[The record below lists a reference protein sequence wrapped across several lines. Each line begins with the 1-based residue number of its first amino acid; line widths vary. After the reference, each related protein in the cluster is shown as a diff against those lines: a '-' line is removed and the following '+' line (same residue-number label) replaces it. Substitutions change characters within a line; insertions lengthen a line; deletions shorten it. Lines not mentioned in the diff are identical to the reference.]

1 MLPAHNAEIISFSKA
16 QNRLGKF
23 RNGVSYKRYVA
34 SLDRDDAPERH
45 GRSTRREGNE
55 RFAKGPAIE
64 SIRTRGYRLLKGEAC
79 QVGQSHPSVGIRCC
93 RTAVSGDCGVPGR
106 EVLLL
111 RCYAAC
117 TILSSIGRAGE
128 PGPAPS
134 ARALPHLQG
143 DAHTPPSGKRSPHPR
158 KQASPHGHRYR
169 GGNTPRRNGIGV
181 WRRSDTTRR
190 HMDPQAGVHMRT
202 GSGDRDGSA
211 ASTSEARKRNHYARP
226 GQMSLDERRY
236 KLATLAVESFGCL
249 EK

>member
-1 MLPAHNAEIISFSKA
+1 MPAHNAEIISFSKA

-45 GRSTRREGNE
+45 GRSTRREGNK

-93 RTAVSGDCGVPGR
+93 RTAVSGDCGAPGR

-143 DAHTPPSGKRSPHPR
+143 DAHTP
-158 KQASPHGHRYR
+158 Q
-169 GGNTPRRNGIGV
+169 
-181 WRRSDTTRR
+181 
-190 HMDPQAGVHMRT
+190 
-202 GSGDRDGSA
+202 
-211 ASTSEARKRNHYARP
+211 
-226 GQMSLDERRY
+226 
-236 KLATLAVESFGCL
+236 VESGAPIHASRHLRMDIVIEVGTLRDATASEYGDEAILLDVIWTHKRGSTCEQAAVTETDQL
-249 EK
+249 LPLLRRASAITTLVRDRCP